1 MPSKP
6 KTRTSE
12 PALTATN
19 GIEQIRDIILGE
31 QIAAWNKRFD
41 KLESEL
47 KHFVKATRQEL
58 DGLNTKIEQSGRDTA
73 HSNQE
78 LTAQISQS
86 TSNLQE
92 LIEALKTDLLNKIDD
107 LTNSK
112 VDKDSIGEV
121 FIQWGQQ
128 VKSRSQ

>member
-92 LIEALKTDLLNKIDD
+92 LIKALKTDLLNKIDD